1 MSGQGN
7 FWKDVETKAKKTNPN
22 PVSVGV
28 VKTLKPFSIN
38 YNGLELSYANG
49 DTIFVNH
56 LMLDDNINL
65 DVDSMDE
72 AQNITEMSPEPLIST
87 APTSKADYTA
97 KISGTQKQ
105 FITDFYTWSKSVH
118 DRFILHI
125 GDYIAVQKLGNNTY
139 IVLDKLQKVENEQ

>member
-1 MSGQGN
+1 MSGQGD
-7 FWKDVETKAKKTNPN
+7 FWRAVDARAKKTNPA

-28 VKTLKPFSIN
+28 VKSLKPFSIN

-65 DVDSMDE
+65 DVSSMNE
-72 AQNITEMSPEPLIST
+72 AQSFSNST
-87 APTSKADYTA
+87 AYQSPSFTA
-97 KISGTQKQ
+97 EVSGTQKQ
-105 FITDFYTWSKSVH
+105 FFTDFYTWSKSVH